1 MLISLFFFVVGQNH
15 PESSFTLR
23 HHWNHDGCHYYS
35 DILLSQEEGLVT
47 PSGAD
52 LSRIATQGHLFSQ
65 IIRKFVVKVEV
76 GYFLLF

>member
-1 MLISLFFFVVGQNH
+1 M
-15 PESSFTLR
+15 
-23 HHWNHDGCHYYS
+23 
-35 DILLSQEEGLVT
+35 T

-76 GYFLLF
+76 GYFLFFLILSFSIYFAIVGFFRDI